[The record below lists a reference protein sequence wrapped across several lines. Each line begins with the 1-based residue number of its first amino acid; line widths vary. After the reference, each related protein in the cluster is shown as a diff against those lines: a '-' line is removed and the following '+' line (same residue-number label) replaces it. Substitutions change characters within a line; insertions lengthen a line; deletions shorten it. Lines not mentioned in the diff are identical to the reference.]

1 MLNVVYDTNYTQFI
15 PQGWFPYVDE
25 KEIASKEAVA
35 EATPKKKES
44 FFDKFFA
51 WIFGAPK
58 KMKKSEAEK
67 AEEQKKIDE
76 AHKADSLTEQIKRM
90 IELPDDQYSDKLL
103 TSDLRRHIQKVEK
116 EYVTSLADY
125 KSHIAPS
132 YREVKPSYTNTSGL
146 FGKTYYAHNYPSYID
161 FLWTRDL
168 MNFYDKW
175 DMSWFIYPENDG
187 DIQSMLKRRST
198 QLRAEMNESA
208 SKGITIDTEVQLQYR
223 DVEDIRQKLAT
234 REERYFETSCYV
246 SLYERNEEKLNEES
260 KKLEQKIAGYGIR
273 MKPAIQR
280 MDEGLT
286 STMPLG
292 LDELG
297 ITRSMVTTS
306 LAGSF
311 PFISN
316 DLIDK
321 TGILYGANM
330 QTGSLVIFDR
340 FGKKMTNANSVVLAT
355 SGAGKSFT
363 VKLEIMRYLLL
374 WVPTIVID
382 PENEYKA
389 LCDKVG
395 GTYVNIAI
403 NSQQYVNP
411 FDLPPR
417 VEDVEYGKGDLL
429 RTQIMGLI
437 GLISVLIWGLTSE
450 EEALLDR
457 ALQST
462 YALKEITFDDES
474 YGNKQPPI
482 MEDLLHVLEGTDGGN
497 SIAVRLSKYVTGTFG
512 KLFNN
517 HTNVDFNTGLTVFSI
532 RDLDEALKTPAMYNV
547 LNFIWTKVR
556 SKKEKRL
563 LVVDEAWIMMQ
574 NDISANFLYGMVKR
588 ARKYGLG
595 ITTITQ
601 DIEDFARSKYGKPII
616 TNSAMQILLKQST
629 ASIKELNNIVG
640 LSEAEKQ
647 KLVAAGVGEGVL
659 FAGNQ
664 HVSLKI
670 LASPMEKEFITTDVK

>member
-1 MLNVVYDTNYTQFI
+1 MLNVVYDTSYTQLL
-15 PQGWFPYVDE
+15 PQGGFPYFDE
-25 KEIASKEAVA
+25 KILEPKEAIAADVTAKVA
-35 EATPKKKES
+35 APANGGSADASAASNGILGEKVKVKKPG
-44 FFDKFFA
+44 FFDQFFQ
-51 WIFGAPK
+51 WIFGNPK
-58 KMKKSEAEK
+58 KAK
-67 AEEQKKIDE
+67 QDE
-76 AHKADSLTEQIKRM
+76 ATKIAEQVKVDMDHQDDPLTEQIKQL
-90 IELPDDQYSDKLL
+90 IEMPDEKYNDKLL
-103 TSDLRRHIQKVEK
+103 TSELRKHIQKVEK

-125 KSHIAPS
+125 KSHMAPS
-132 YREVKPSYTNTSGL
+132 FWEIKPSGVNISGL

-161 FLWTRDL
+161 FLWTRDM

-175 DMSWFIYPENDG
+175 DMSWFIYPEEDA

-198 QLRAEMNESA
+198 QLRAEMNESS
-208 SKGITIDTEVQLQYR
+208 SKGITIDTEVELQYR

-234 REERYFETSCYV
+234 REERYFETSCYI
-246 SLYERNEEKLNEES
+246 SLYDKSEEKLAEES

-273 MKPAIQR
+273 VKPAIQR
-280 MDEGLT
+280 MDEGLNA
-286 STMPLG
+286 TMPLA
-292 LDELG
+292 LDDLG
-297 ITRSMVTTS
+297 ITRSMVTSS

-316 DLIDK
+316 DLIEQ

-340 FGKKMTNANSVVLAT
+340 FSKKLQNANSVVLAT
-355 SGAGKSFT
+355 SGAGKSFS

-374 WVPTIVID
+374 GIPTIVID

-389 LCDKVG
+389 LCEKVG

-403 NSQQYVNP
+403 NSQQCVNP

-429 RTQIMGLI
+429 RSQIMALLGLVTVLI
-437 GLISVLIWGLTSE
+437 GGVTPE

-462 YALKEITFDDES
+462 YALKEITLDQDD
-474 YGNKQPPI
+474 YTGKQPPI
-482 MEDLLHVLEGTDGGN
+482 MEDLLHVLEGMDGGN
-497 SIAVRLSKYVTGTFG
+497 SISVRLSKYVTGTFG

-517 HTNVDFNTGLTVFSI
+517 YTNVDFNTGLTAFSI
-532 RDLDEALKTPAMYNV
+532 RDLDEALKTPAMYNI
-547 LNFIWTKVR
+547 LNFIRTKVR

-574 NDISANFLYGMVKR
+574 NDTSANFLYGMVKR

-601 DIEDFARSKYGKPII
+601 DIEDFVKSKFGKPII
-616 TNSAMQILLKQST
+616 TNSALQLLLKQST
-629 ASIKELNNIVG
+629 ASIKELNNVLG
-640 LSEAEKQ
+640 LSDAEKQ
-647 KLVAAGVGEGVL
+647 RLVAASIGE
-659 FAGNQ
+659 
-664 HVSLKI
+664 
-670 LASPMEKEFITTDVK
+670 

>member
-1 MLNVVYDTNYTQFI
+1 MVDLEHGDDPLTAQI
-15 PQGWFPYVDE
+15 KALIEMPDE
-25 KEIASKEAVA
+25 K
-35 EATPKKKES
+35 
-44 FFDKFFA
+44 
-51 WIFGAPK
+51 
-58 KMKKSEAEK
+58 
-67 AEEQKKIDE
+67 
-76 AHKADSLTEQIKRM
+76 
-90 IELPDDQYSDKLL
+90 YSDKLL
-103 TSDLRRHIQKVEK
+103 TSELRKHIQKVEK

-132 YREVKPSYTNTSGL
+132 FREVKPSQMNVSGL
-146 FGKTYYAHNYPSYID
+146 LGKTYYAHNYPSYID
-161 FLWTRDL
+161 FLWTRDM

-175 DMSWFIYPENDG
+175 DMSRFIYPEDDA

-208 SKGITIDTEVQLQYR
+208 SKGITIDTEVELQYR
-223 DVEDIRQKLAT
+223 DVEDIRGKLAS

-246 SLYERNEEKLNEES
+246 SLYEKSEEKLAEES

-280 MDEGLT
+280 MDEGLNA
-286 STMPLG
+286 TMPLA

-316 DLIDK
+316 DLIEQS
-321 TGILYGANM
+321 GVLYGANL

-340 FGKKMTNANSVVLAT
+340 FSKKLPNANSVILAT
-355 SGAGKSFT
+355 SGAGKSFS

-374 WVPTIVID
+374 GIPTIVID

-411 FDLPPR
+411 FDLPPK

-429 RTQIMGLI
+429 RTQIMSLI
-437 GLISVLIWGLTSE
+437 GLITVLIGGVTPE

-462 YALKEITFDDES
+462 YALKEITFDDDD
-474 YGNKQPPI
+474 YTGKQPPL
-482 MEDLLHVLEGTDGGN
+482 MEDLLHVLEGMDGGK
-497 SIAVRLSKYVTGTFG
+497 SLEVRLSKYVTGTFG

-517 HTNVDFNTGLTVFSI
+517 YTNVDFNTGLTVFSI
-532 RDLDEALKTPAMYNV
+532 RDLEEALKTPAMYNI
-547 LNFIWTKVR
+547 LGYIRTKVR

-595 ITTITQ
+595 ITTISQ

-616 TNSAMQILLKQST
+616 TNSSIQLLLKQST
-629 ASIKELNNIVG
+629 ASIKELNNILG

-647 KLVAAGVGEGVL
+647 KLVSSGIGEGVI

-664 HVSLKI
+664 HVAIKV
-670 LASPMEKEFITTDVK
+670 LASPFEKDFITTDVK